1 MTAPYHDFTDP
12 DTGWPWRVRFVRKGD
27 RYGLDLCKTHEKVEP
42 LVEFYDR
49 KFANKKSDWGHSF
62 PDEGQFVSRYFVS
75 TLLKRRGRMLNLH
88 GGEEA
93 WCISADGMREA
104 MRHVA
109 VWQAWTII
117 ETAGGEA

>member
-1 MTAPYHDFTDP
+1 MTAPYYDFIDP
-12 DTGWPWRVRFVRKGD
+12 ETKRPWRVRFVRKGN
-27 RYGLDLCKTHEKVEP
+27 RYGLDLCKTHEEVEP

-49 KFANKKSDWGHSF
+49 ENAGRTF
-62 PDEGQFVSRYFVS
+62 PDEGQFVSRYYVS
-75 TLLKRRGRMLNLH
+75 TLLKRRGGMLNLD
-88 GGEEA
+88 GGIEA

-117 ETAGGEA
+117 HT